1 MNYYNDELNKLN
13 ISGPVGITLSDFCG
27 NKTKRMDLNTVS
39 IEALRKFLTKYEESQ
54 QVKISLS
61 KTDFSLLSEQKQT
74 LLEMLEGKADST
86 YELTKSHLQ
95 GLIHFLDHVQD
106 QAVEAGVPEKTVFP
120 NLGGLNAQ

>member
-1 MNYYNDELNKLN
+1 MNYYSDELNRLD
-13 ISGPVGITLSDFCG
+13 ITGPVGITLNDFYG
-27 NKTKRMDLNTVS
+27 NKTKRMDLNTES
-39 IEALRKFLTKYEESQ
+39 IEALREFLTKYEEAQ
-54 QVKISLS
+54 QVKISLN

-74 LLEMLEGKADST
+74 LLEMLEGKAGSTT

-120 NLGGLNAQ
+120 NLGE